1 MKAGQTVDREL
12 GPQGSVLDFAVGQ
25 ALRPLRPWWVKPR
38 NGVVG
43 NRGLAQGS
51 KLRTR
56 EKATQPLL
64 ELCSPREVRQTQ

>member
-51 KLRTR
+51 RT
-56 EKATQPLL
+56 EDTGKSHSA
-64 ELCSPREVRQTQ
+64 SPGAVLST